1 MKLYRR
7 SQSEEIAEQQPWGS
21 TSTRKEVA
29 LYQVPLLTERL
40 PSSWEEHCGQ
50 QSQNAAEQQLDLQ
63 LF

>member
-40 PSSWEEHCGQ
+40 PSSWE
-50 QSQNAAEQQLDLQ
+50 AALRATVTKCS
-63 LF
+63 